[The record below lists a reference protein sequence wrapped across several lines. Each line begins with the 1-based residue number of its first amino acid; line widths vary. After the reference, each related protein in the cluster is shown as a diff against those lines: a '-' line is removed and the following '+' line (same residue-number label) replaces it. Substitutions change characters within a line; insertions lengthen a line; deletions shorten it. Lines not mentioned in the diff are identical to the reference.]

1 MTRAPDISAI
11 LADNRIKLKSQRAG
25 HTEQVLCPKC
35 EGGRKREV
43 SLTVTID
50 QDAQGVVW
58 KCHRG
63 NCGWTGG
70 QRVDAASPPRRDIER
85 RRSPE
90 EYTRPT
96 PHPVLAR
103 PPALYAFFEKR
114 GISADTVD
122 HFGVYISKTWFP
134 ESGDHPAGEYPAI
147 TFPYR
152 WRGELVNRKYRPP
165 HKHPQRQDK
174 DALPTLFN
182 IDALAECD
190 DDGWVVWVEGEPDVM
205 ACHEAGYRFT
215 VTLKDGAPDKLR
227 AEDDPAREH
236 DKRFAALELH
246 AEELQ
251 RFQRIVLAGDNDGP
265 GHVLREELARRL
277 GRHRV
282 WLVEWPDGCKDAGDV
297 LRQHGSE
304 RLAELIAGAQ
314 PWPIEGVQRVKS
326 GTLLALRKKP
336 PPMVMRTG
344 TKATDAILRLPTEG
358 RVVVV
363 TGIPNAGKTSYVRYL
378 MVHTALHYGRRWLVY
393 SPEMSPW
400 EQFTAQIAEVLV
412 GKPFYARKARGI
424 EAMTDHEL
432 THAEGWIEKAVTML
446 VADNEDNPPTLAW
459 LFDRARLAILQYGIT
474 DILIDPWN
482 EMDHARPDKMT
493 ETEYIGLCLQRV
505 RTFANRHGVNVWII
519 AHPSKMAPPKPGAA
533 ILPPG
538 PYDIASSAHWANKPD
553 LGITV
558 HTPTDITEIHV
569 WKARYQRFGRKGA
582 KALIGFDD
590 TCGRYFDLSTAAPID
605 ESAPDL
611 FGGTG

>member
-1 MTRAPDISAI
+1 MSNFPDISAI

-35 EGGRKREV
+35 DGGRRRET

-50 QDAQGVVW
+50 DDGEGIVW

-63 NCGWTGG
+63 SCGWTGG
-70 QRVDAASPPRRDIER
+70 QRTDRANPVRREAER
-85 RRSPE
+85 RRSPD

-96 PHPVLAR
+96 PHAVLAR
-103 PPALYAFFEKR
+103 PDPLYTFFEKR
-114 GISADTVD
+114 GVSRETVD
-122 HFGVYISKTWFP
+122 HFGVYISPHWFP
-134 ESGDHPAGEYPAI
+134 ATGDHPAKEYPAI
-147 TFPYR
+147 TFPYV

-165 HKHPQRQDK
+165 FKNPQMQDK
-174 DALPTLFN
+174 DALPTLYN
-182 IDALAECD
+182 VDALAECP

-205 ACHEAGYRFT
+205 ACHEAGYPFT

-251 RFQRIVLAGDNDGP
+251 RFTRIILAGDNDGP

-282 WLVEWPDGCKDAGDV
+282 WLADWPDGCKDAGDV
-297 LRQHGSE
+297 LRLHGAE
-304 RLAELIAGAQ
+304 RLAELIAAAKL
-314 PWPIEGVQRVKS
+314 WPIEGVQRVKV
-326 GTLLALRKKP
+326 GTLATLRTRP
-336 PPMVMRTG
+336 PPTTMRTG
-344 TKATDAILRLPTEG
+344 TKASDAALRLPTEG
-358 RVVVV
+358 RLIVV
-363 TGIPNAGKTSYVRYL
+363 TGIPNAGKTSWVRFV
-378 MVHTALHYGRRWLVY
+378 MVHTALWHQRRWLVY

-400 EQFTAQIAEVLV
+400 EQFTAQIAEVLI
-412 GKPFYARKARGI
+412 GKPFYARRARGI
-424 EAMTDHEL
+424 EAMSDAEIA
-432 THAEGWIEKAVTML
+432 HAEGWIEHAVTML
-446 VADNEDNPPTLAW
+446 VSDDEDNPPTLSW

-482 EMDHARPDKMT
+482 EMDHARPDRMT
-493 ETEYIGLCLQRV
+493 ETEYIGLCLQRI
-505 RTFANRHGVNVWII
+505 RTFANRHGVNVWVI
-519 AHPSKMAPPKPGAA
+519 AHPSKMVPPKPGAPLQA
-533 ILPPG
+533 PG

-569 WKARYQRFGRKGA
+569 WKARYQRLGRKGN

-590 TCGRYFDLSTAAPID
+590 TCGRYFDLASGASQADP
-605 ESAPDL
+605 EAPDL
-611 FGGTG
+611 FGGA